1 MHRWSHRRP
10 RRVARR
16 HLPGAPLRRPHGGTA
31 VARGLT
37 RLLRRRHA
45 GSVVTSPTVEAA
57 IGWRRTTKAAAPWS
71 ARTSGTSC
79 PTRTPPTEA
88 PWNTGSH
95 SRRIPNLTEGPY
107 KTTASSSSNR
117 AASGSRFS
125 PGYARSAPGSSG
137 SNSSS
142 KRQDRAPRRCRLE
155 SLLQALG
162 FLAARTP
169 SPSSGLGLYRRCKL
183 VMTAARVTGGRGGGR
198 HGRRPAVCQP
208 RKSSSARLN
217 CSGWVALRPC
227 GPPSIS
233 GSELPSIAS

>member
-57 IGWRRTTKAAAPWS
+57 IGWRSTMRAAAPRS

-79 PTRTPPTEA
+79 STRNPPTEEA

-125 PGYARSAPGSSG
+125 LGYARSAPGSSG
-137 SNSSS
+137 SNSSRS
-142 KRQDRAPRRCRLE
+142 
-155 SLLQALG
+155 
-162 FLAARTP
+162 ART
-169 SPSSGLGLYRRCKL
+169 GR
-183 VMTAARVTGGRGGGR
+183 RGGVGSNRCDKPWVSLPRGHRLRARASTLSSLQTRDDRGPCHGPRPWCGR
-198 HGRRPAVCQP
+198 HGRPAVCQP